1 MKFIEASQQK
11 SLDFT
16 VEQLEK
22 LVGEYQAKIE
32 EVKGNLTVWEAEKNE
47 TDENMEVDTTAGK
60 VIARPGDYILTS
72 GARTMIV
79 LKEIANNQDMWIEV
93 EE

>member
-1 MKFIEASQQK
+1 MKFVETSQQK

-32 EVKGNLTVWEAEKNE
+32 EVKGNLTVWEAEEND
-47 TDENMEVDTTAGK
+47 TDEDMEVDTTAGK
-60 VIARPGDYILTS
+60 VIVGPGDYVFTS
-72 GARTMIV
+72 GARKMAV
-79 LKEIANNQDMWIEV
+79 LREIAHNEELWLEIE
-93 EE
+93 E

>member
-1 MKFIEASQQK
+1 MKFIEASEKK

-32 EVKGNLTVWEAEKNE
+32 EVKGNLTVWEAEEND
-47 TDENMEVDTTAGK
+47 TDEEMEVDTTAGK
-60 VIARPGDYILTS
+60 MIVGPGDYVFTS
-72 GARTMIV
+72 GAKKMAV
-79 LKEIANNQDMWIEV
+79 LKEIAHNEDLWVEV
-93 EE
+93 EK

>member
-1 MKFIEASQQK
+1 MKFVETSQQK

-22 LVGEYQAKIE
+22 LVREYQAKIE
-32 EVKGNLTVWEAEKNE
+32 EVKGNLTVWEAEENDTNE
-47 TDENMEVDTTAGK
+47 DMEVDTTSGK
-60 VIARPGDYILTS
+60 IIVGPGDYVFTS
-72 GARTMIV
+72 GATKIGV
-79 LKEIANNQDMWIEV
+79 LREIANNEDLWLEV